1 MNIEEQGTVAEPVEG
16 LEEILLDNSKPNRTT
31 KIETLVSPMVRQALK
46 NFLKKNLDIFA
57 WSHEDMPGIDPV
69 IMVHR
74 LNVSPTFPLI
84 R

>member
-1 MNIEEQGTVAEPVEG
+1 MNIEKQGTVAEPVEG

-31 KIETLVSPMVRQALK
+31 KIDTLISQMVRQALK
-46 NFLKKNLDIFA
+46 TFLKKNLDIFA
-57 WSHEDMPGIDPV
+57 WSHEDMPGIDLA

-74 LNVSPTFPLI
+74 LNVSPTFPPI